1 MKRKVLLAMPIILAF
16 IGCKDDTSDVLV
28 VNDDDA
34 QEVWF
39 EDVTSNV
46 KVVPL
51 KSKEPIG
58 SIKNLLCIDN
68 EIIALDNDNSTIYYF
83 DNGTLVS
90 KMNHLGR
97 GRGEY
102 LEIRRY
108 TYSPSRKEM
117 YVISGKSILRYSVP
131 SMQYVGTTQVEGN
144 INYPYMTMITFLP
157 RSTQKES
164 L

>member
-58 SIKNLLCIDN
+58 
-68 EIIALDNDNSTIYYF
+68 
-83 DNGTLVS
+83 
-90 KMNHLGR
+90 R
-97 GRGEY
+97 
-102 LEIRRY
+102 
-108 TYSPSRKEM
+108 
-117 YVISGKSILRYSVP
+117 
-131 SMQYVGTTQVEGN
+131 
-144 INYPYMTMITFLP
+144 
-157 RSTQKES
+157 
-164 L
+164 